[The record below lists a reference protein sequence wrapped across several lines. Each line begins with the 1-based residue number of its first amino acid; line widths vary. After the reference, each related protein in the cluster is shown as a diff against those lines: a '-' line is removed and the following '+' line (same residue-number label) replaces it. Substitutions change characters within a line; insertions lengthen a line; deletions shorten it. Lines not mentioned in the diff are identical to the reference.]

1 MSAQRMSN
9 ADAAWLH
16 MDRPTNLM
24 VVNALLWFEEP
35 VDADR
40 VKEILRSRLVEPFP
54 RFRQLV
60 VEPRLGVGVLS
71 WEDDS
76 NFDLDL
82 HVHRLALPAPGD
94 KRALEQLVSDLI
106 ASPLDRRK
114 PLWDWY
120 LVDGFGAG
128 MAMIVRIH
136 HCIADGIA
144 LSRVLLSLTDTH
156 ADAGIAPARDG
167 AGRGRLGSVVAP
179 GQAGARRA
187 PAGVHEGIEILTHPT
202 SELPALASR
211 GTADA
216 LTLAKLLLT
225 GSDANTVL
233 RAKPTVAR
241 RVTWSERIPLDDLKA
256 IGHATGTTVN
266 DVLTA
271 AMTGALRRYLL
282 GRDSLVDEIR
292 TMVPYNLR
300 PLDEPLPRELG
311 NRFGLV
317 YLTLPV
323 GIADPADRLA
333 EVHRR
338 MDAIKHSREGGL
350 SYAILEAV
358 GLTPHQI
365 EQSLLDVFTQKTS
378 AVLSNTLGLREPVY
392 FAGTKIAGVVPWVP
406 AAGTIGMG
414 IDMMSY
420 NGGLVVSLQVDAGL
434 IPDPETIIA
443 DYERE
448 VETLRQLKPAKPA
461 TREKR
466 ATAAPAGKP
475 TKPAKREKRATAAN
489 PTKPAK
495 REKRASAAPAVARAK
510 RVARSAS
517 PSAPRANT
525 RSASYDEISERAYF
539 ISLEEGGGDEV
550 ANWLRAERELATA

>member
-1 MSAQRMSN
+1 MSAQRMGN

-24 VVNALLWFEEP
+24 VVNALLWFDEP

-40 VKEILRSRLVEPFP
+40 VREILRSRLVEPFP

-60 VEPRLGVGVLS
+60 TERRLGVGVPS
-71 WEDDS
+71 WEDDP

-82 HVHRLALPAPGD
+82 HVHHLALPAPGD
-94 KRALEQLVSDLI
+94 KRALEALISDLI
-106 ASPLDRRK
+106 SSPLDRRK

-120 LVDGFGAG
+120 LVDGFGG
-128 MAMIVRIH
+128 GLAMVVRIH

-156 ADAGIAPARDG
+156 ADAGIAPPLDG
-167 AGRGRLGSVVAP
+167 AGRRGVLGSVVAP
-179 GQAGARRA
+179 VKAGARVA
-187 PAGVHEGIEILTHPT
+187 QAGVHEGIQILTHP
-202 SELPALASR
+202 SAELPALASR

-225 GSDANTVL
+225 GSDAKTVL
-233 RAKPTVAR
+233 SAKPGVAR
-241 RVTWSERIPLDDLKA
+241 RVTWSERIPLEDLKA
-256 IGHATGTTVN
+256 IGHAAGTTVN

-292 TMVPYNLR
+292 MTVPYNLR

-323 GIADPADRLA
+323 GIADPAERLA

-338 MDAIKHSREGGL
+338 MEAIKHSREGGL

-378 AVLSNTLGLREPVY
+378 GVLSNTLGLREPVY
-392 FAGTKIAGVVPWVP
+392 FAGSKIAGVVPWVP

-420 NGGLVVSLQVDAGL
+420 NGGVTVSLQVDAGL

-443 DYERE
+443 DYQRE
-448 VETLRQLKPAKPA
+448 LETLRRLTPAKPP
-461 TREKR
+461 TREKP
-466 ATAAPAGKP
+466 TAARAAKP
-475 TKPAKREKRATAAN
+475 T
-489 PTKPAK
+489 
-495 REKRASAAPAVARAK
+495 
-510 RVARSAS
+510 
-517 PSAPRANT
+517 
-525 RSASYDEISERAYF
+525 
-539 ISLEEGGGDEV
+539 
-550 ANWLRAERELATA
+550 

>member
-1 MSAQRMSN
+1 MNS

-24 VVNALLWFEEP
+24 VVNALLWFDEP
-35 VDADR
+35 VDAEQ

-54 RFRQLV
+54 RFRQRV
-60 VEPRLGVGVLS
+60 IEPRLGVGVPS
-71 WEDDS
+71 WEDDP
-76 NFDLDL
+76 NFDLNL
-82 HVHRLALPAPGD
+82 HVHHLALPAPGD
-94 KRALEQLVSDLI
+94 KRALEELVSDLI
-106 ASPLDRRK
+106 SSPLDRGK

-120 LVDGFGAG
+120 LVDGFGGG

-144 LSRVLLSLTDTH
+144 LSRVLLSLTDMH

-167 AGRGRLGSVVAP
+167 GGGRGRFGSIVAP
-179 GQAGARRA
+179 VKSGAHLA
-187 PAGVHEGIEILTHPT
+187 QAGVHEGIEILTHPT

-216 LTLAKLLLT
+216 ATLAKLLLT
-225 GSDANTVL
+225 GSDAKTVL
-233 RAKPTVAR
+233 SAKPGVAR
-241 RVTWSERIPLDDLKA
+241 RVTWSERIPLEDLKA

-266 DVLTA
+266 DVLTT

-292 TMVPYNLR
+292 MTVPYNLR

-323 GIADPADRLA
+323 GIADPAERLA

-365 EQSLLDVFTQKTS
+365 EQRLLDVFTQKTS

-392 FAGTKIAGVVPWVP
+392 FAGSKIAGVVPWVP

-420 NGGLVVSLQVDAGL
+420 NGAVVVSLQVDAGL

-448 VETLRQLKPAKPA
+448 VETLRQLKPAKPP

-466 ATAAPAGKP
+466 ATAAHP
-475 TKPAKREKRATAAN
+475 TKPPTREKRATAAK
-489 PTKPAK
+489 PT
-495 REKRASAAPAVARAK
+495 
-510 RVARSAS
+510 
-517 PSAPRANT
+517 
-525 RSASYDEISERAYF
+525 
-539 ISLEEGGGDEV
+539 
-550 ANWLRAERELATA
+550 

>member
-16 MDRPTNLM
+16 MDRRTNLM

-60 VEPRLGVGVLS
+60 IEPRLGVGVPS
-71 WEDDS
+71 WEDDP

-82 HVHRLALPAPGD
+82 HVHHLAVPAPGD
-94 KRALEQLVSDLI
+94 KRALEELVSDLI
-106 ASPLDRRK
+106 SSPLDRGK

-120 LVDGFGAG
+120 LVDGFGGG
-128 MAMIVRIH
+128 MAMFVRIH

-167 AGRGRLGSVVAP
+167 AGRGLFGSIAAP
-179 GQAGARRA
+179 VKSGAHLAQAAL
-187 PAGVHEGIEILTHPT
+187 HEGIEILTHPT

-216 LTLAKLLLT
+216 ATLAKLLLT
-225 GSDANTVL
+225 GSDAKTVL
-233 RAKPTVAR
+233 SAKPRVAR

-266 DVLTA
+266 DVLTT

-292 TMVPYNLR
+292 TTVPYNLR
-300 PLDEPLPRELG
+300 PLKEPLPRELG

-323 GIADPADRLA
+323 GIADPAGRLA

-338 MDAIKHSREGGL
+338 MDAIKHSREGGI

-358 GLTPHQI
+358 GRTPHQI

-378 AVLSNTLGLREPVY
+378 AVLSNTPGPREPVY
-392 FAGTKIAGVVPWVP
+392 FAGSKIAVVVPWVP

-420 NGGLVVSLQVDAGL
+420 NGGVTVSLQVDAGL
-434 IPDPETIIA
+434 VPDPDTIIA

-466 ATAAPAGKP
+466 ATAAKP
-475 TKPAKREKRATAAN
+475 T
-489 PTKPAK
+489 
-495 REKRASAAPAVARAK
+495 
-510 RVARSAS
+510 
-517 PSAPRANT
+517 
-525 RSASYDEISERAYF
+525 
-539 ISLEEGGGDEV
+539 
-550 ANWLRAERELATA
+550 

>member
-1 MSAQRMSN
+1 MSAQRMNS

-35 VDADR
+35 VDAER
-40 VKEILRSRLVEPFP
+40 IREILRSRLVEPFP
-54 RFRQLV
+54 RFRQV
-60 VEPRLGVGVLS
+60 VTERRLGMGLPS
-71 WEDDS
+71 WEDDP

-82 HVHRLALPAPGD
+82 HVHRLAVPAPGD
-94 KRALEQLVSDLI
+94 KRALEDLVSDLI
-106 ASPLDRRK
+106 STPLDRRK

-167 AGRGRLGSVVAP
+167 AGRGRLSSIAAP
-179 GQAGARRA
+179 VKAGAQLA
-187 PAGVHEGIEILTHPT
+187 QAGVHESIEILTHPT

-216 LTLAKLLLT
+216 ATLAKLLLT
-225 GSDANTVL
+225 GSDAKTVL
-233 RAKPTVAR
+233 SAKPRVKR

-292 TMVPYNLR
+292 MTVPYNLR

-323 GIADPADRLA
+323 GIADPAERLA

-378 AVLSNTLGLREPVY
+378 GVLSNTLGLREPVY
-392 FAGTKIAGVVPWVP
+392 FAGSKIAGVVPWVP
-406 AAGTIGMG
+406 AAGTIGLG

-420 NGGLVVSLQVDAGL
+420 NGGVVVSLQVDAGL

-448 VETLRQLKPAKPA
+448 VETLRHLKPAKPPTREKRATAAHPTNAA

-466 ATAAPAGKP
+466 ATAAKP
-475 TKPAKREKRATAAN
+475 T
-489 PTKPAK
+489 
-495 REKRASAAPAVARAK
+495 
-510 RVARSAS
+510 
-517 PSAPRANT
+517 
-525 RSASYDEISERAYF
+525 
-539 ISLEEGGGDEV
+539 
-550 ANWLRAERELATA
+550 

>member
-1 MSAQRMSN
+1 MSSRRMSN

-40 VKEILRSRLVEPFP
+40 VKGILRSRLVEPFP

-60 VEPRLGVGVLS
+60 VEPRLGVGVPS
-71 WEDDS
+71 WQDDP
-76 NFDLDL
+76 NFDLEL
-82 HVHRLALPAPGD
+82 HVHHLALPAPGD
-94 KRALEQLVSDLI
+94 KRALEELVSDLI
-106 ASPLDRRK
+106 SSPLDHGK

-120 LVDGFGAG
+120 LVDGFGEG

-167 AGRGRLGSVVAP
+167 AGRGRFGSIVAP
-179 GQAGARRA
+179 VKSGAQLA
-187 PAGVHEGIEILTHPT
+187 QAGVHEGIEILTHPT

-216 LTLAKLLLT
+216 ATLVKLLLT
-225 GSDANTVL
+225 GSDAKTVL
-233 RAKPTVAR
+233 SAKPGVAR
-241 RVTWSERIPLDDLKA
+241 RVTWSEQIPLEDLKA
-256 IGHATGTTVN
+256 IGRATGTTVN

-292 TMVPYNLR
+292 MTVPYNLR

-323 GIADPADRLA
+323 GLADPAERLA

-338 MDAIKHSREGGL
+338 MEAIKHSREGGL

-358 GLTPHQI
+358 GRTPHQI

-378 AVLSNTLGLREPVY
+378 GVLSNTLGLREPVY
-392 FAGTKIAGVVPWVP
+392 FAGSKIAGVVPWVP
-406 AAGTIGMG
+406 AAGTIGLG

-420 NGGLVVSLQVDAGL
+420 NGSVTVSLQVDARL
-434 IPDPETIIA
+434 IPDPKAIIA
-443 DYERE
+443 DYQRE
-448 VETLRQLKPAKPA
+448 VETLRELKPPKPA
-461 TREKR
+461 TRQKRATGAPAAKPTKLATPEKR
-466 ATAAPAGKP
+466 ATAAKP
-475 TKPAKREKRATAAN
+475 T
-489 PTKPAK
+489 
-495 REKRASAAPAVARAK
+495 
-510 RVARSAS
+510 
-517 PSAPRANT
+517 
-525 RSASYDEISERAYF
+525 
-539 ISLEEGGGDEV
+539 
-550 ANWLRAERELATA
+550 

>member
-1 MSAQRMSN
+1 MTAQRMSN

-60 VEPRLGVGVLS
+60 VEPRLGVGVPS
-71 WEDDS
+71 WEDDP

-82 HVHRLALPAPGD
+82 HVHHLALPAPGD
-94 KRALEQLVSDLI
+94 KRALEELVSDLI

-156 ADAGIAPARDG
+156 ADAGIAPARNG
-167 AGRGRLGSVVAP
+167 AGRGRLGLIAGPVK
-179 GQAGARRA
+179 AGARLA
-187 PAGVHEGIEILTHPT
+187 QAGVHEGIEILTHPT
-202 SELPALASR
+202 AELPALASR

-216 LTLAKLLLT
+216 ATLAKLLLT
-225 GSDANTVL
+225 GSDAKTVL
-233 RAKPTVAR
+233 SAKPRVAR
-241 RVTWSERIPLDDLKA
+241 RVTWSERIPLEDLKA
-256 IGHATGTTVN
+256 IGRATGTTVN

-292 TMVPYNLR
+292 MTVPYNLR

-323 GIADPADRLA
+323 GIADTVDRLA

-392 FAGTKIAGVVPWVP
+392 FAGSKIAGVVPWVP

-420 NGGLVVSLQVDAGL
+420 NGAVTVSLQVDAGL

-448 VETLRQLKPAKPA
+448 VETLRKLKPAKPA
-461 TREKR
+461 TRAKR
-466 ATAAPAGKP
+466 ATAAHP
-475 TKPAKREKRATAAN
+475 TKPATRAKRATAAK
-489 PTKPAK
+489 PT
-495 REKRASAAPAVARAK
+495 
-510 RVARSAS
+510 
-517 PSAPRANT
+517 
-525 RSASYDEISERAYF
+525 
-539 ISLEEGGGDEV
+539 
-550 ANWLRAERELATA
+550 